1 MIHKFNEITKLHI
14 ELSSLCNASCPLCPR
29 NLFGYEFN
37 DGYVERNLTLEDV
50 KKIMPVSFIQQLRTI
65 LINGNFGDM
74 LMNPETVEIIEYWLS
89 VNPDLEISISTNGG
103 ARKSEFW
110 EQLARLKCIVYFCI
124 DGLEDTHSIY
134 RQGTL
139 YETVI
144 KNAQA
149 FIAAGGQAFWK
160 MIKFDHN
167 EHQIDTAQQRSKELG
182 FYKFLMV
189 DHGRNSGPIFDKH
202 GKHMGNLGDFNTPNV
217 NIIDWYNKRTNTK
230 IKLSNV
236 TGTMKTIKCEVQRD
250 HSIYITST
258 GEVYPCCYLGF
269 HPRTYGHGNYIE
281 AGNDQLKL
289 LLGENNA
296 LEYDLEHCIE
306 WFSRVSETW
315 DKASYEEGRLIFCND
330 SCGVKDD
337 KKVWKVQ

>member
-1 MIHKFNEITKLHI
+1 
-14 ELSSLCNASCPLCPR
+14 
-29 NLFGYEFN
+29 
-37 DGYVERNLTLEDV
+37 
-50 KKIMPVSFIQQLRTI
+50 
-65 LINGNFGDM
+65 
-74 LMNPETVEIIEYWLS
+74 
-89 VNPDLEISISTNGG
+89 
-103 ARKSEFW
+103 
-110 EQLARLKCIVYFCI
+110 
-124 DGLEDTHSIY
+124 
-134 RQGTL
+134 
-139 YETVI
+139 
-144 KNAQA
+144 
-149 FIAAGGQAFWK
+149 
-160 MIKFDHN
+160 
-167 EHQIDTAQQRSKELG
+167 
-182 FYKFLMV
+182 
-189 DHGRNSGPIFDKH
+189 
-202 GKHMGNLGDFNTPNV
+202 MGNLGDFNTPNV
-217 NIIDWYNKRTNTK
+217 NIIDWYNRRTNTK

-281 AGNDQLKL
+281 AGNDQLKQ

-337 KKVWKVQ
+337 KKVWEIQ